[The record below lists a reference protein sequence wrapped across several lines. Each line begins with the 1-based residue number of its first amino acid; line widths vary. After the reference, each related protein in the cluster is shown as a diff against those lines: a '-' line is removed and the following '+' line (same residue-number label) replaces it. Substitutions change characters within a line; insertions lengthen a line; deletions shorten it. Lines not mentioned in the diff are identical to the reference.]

1 MFDYISTFLN
11 ENKIDISFLLS
22 KLLGYAIVLFSM
34 TLKLPQIY
42 NMMEIK
48 SDRGLSY
55 LTMYTEILIYL
66 FCALYG
72 YHQGNAFST
81 YGENVFILIQSL
93 AIIILCWMYS
103 KHTSFA
109 SKIFR
114 LIFVLFLVTI
124 TFKCIE
130 GRDIPEYVWT
140 LLISSSIPLASFA
153 RMSQIFVSYTEK
165 DTGPLSPVTF
175 LLGML
180 GSITRIFT
188 TYTETKDMILIATF
202 VYGAFLNFVVLMQ
215 ILIYGDKS
223 KKIAAIKKQQ

>member
-1 MFDYISTFLN
+1 MLDYITNFLN

-22 KLLGYAIVLFSM
+22 KLLGYGIVLFSM

-42 NMMEIK
+42 NMMEIQ

-55 LTMYTEILIYL
+55 LTMYTEIVIYL

-72 YHQGNAFST
+72 YHQGNPFST

-93 AIIILCWMYS
+93 IIVALCWMYS
-103 KHTSFA
+103 THTSSA
-109 SKIFR
+109 SKVFR
-114 LIFVLFLVTI
+114 LVFMLFLVIT

-140 LLISSSIPLASFA
+140 LLISSAITLSSLA
-153 RMSQIFVSYTEK
+153 RMSQIFVSYREK
-165 DTGPLSPVTF
+165 DTGSLSPVTF
-175 LLGML
+175 SLGVL

-188 TYTETKDMILIATF
+188 TYTETKDLILIATF

-215 ILIYGDKS
+215 IVIYGDKS
-223 KKIAAIKKQQ
+223 KKIDGNKKKQ